1 VTALIFQPSTKG
13 APARAW
19 VNRNCSQIREQLT
32 SASRVRVGEPGHKFM
47 SKVESSA
54 SRVRVGEPD
63 QIRIAVRILWGSIK
77 SAARCRFEAKRM
89 YVAAALEI
97 GERRAAPTLLSAWSL
112 GVTAPS
118 HQLTKPRTLAVPL
131 IAVSGSLCGSVALS
145 LWCP

>member
-1 VTALIFQPSTKG
+1 MILKSGFLVSWLIVHESVNNYLALAAIH
-13 APARAW
+13 PAIASQTPLPFALAW
-19 VNRNCSQIREQLT
+19 VNPDINLCPKSNRVLPACAWVNPIKY
-32 SASRVRVGEPGHKFM
+32 ASRCG
-47 SKVESSA
+47 
-54 SRVRVGEPD
+54 
-63 QIRIAVRILWGSIK
+63 
-77 SAARCRFEAKRM
+77 FEAKRM